1 LKYSVKCLKLK
12 KSCPSIL
19 YCFSIE
25 LYTLSK
31 KYGKRSVFKVTTN
44 ILKQL
49 TFPLRKTRLKTG
61 STTLLGKL
69 WNTFNAWSSKKPLK
83 YSLYLSAIIVFFA
96 IILIPPIIGILVK
109 IGTVQNVIN
118 QPALMNTALSA
129 IKNSFIIALTVSA
142 LDLIAGVPLAWFIT
156 RGKSRWLSVLD
167 TLADIPFVVPTA
179 ALGYSLLLFW
189 GSSGGIS
196 ALFGSLLVSP
206 GWLLVMLLQFTFSY
220 PVVVR
225 VIVGSL
231 LDYKMEYE
239 RASRTLGAP
248 PLTASRTVT
257 FPIIKPS
264 LIAAFSLA
272 FARSLSETGATFIVA
287 GAFLNGPVLLQ
298 TLSNQFKSGLIPQA
312 TYEGATVFTSLIL
325 ITVSITIFALIRIIG
340 QRIKLPFGHGLPGFE
355 KKLSYKKAADSRN
368 SIALLV
374 FIVIVLIPSLFVAL
388 PAFQAIATGTNLIQ
402 AFTGSGI
409 WASFWHSLL
418 LSYGLAAIVTALGII
433 LGIPM
438 AILIA
443 RKTFGKLPSA
453 ILDSLINVPIIVPSI
468 ALGISLKFFWQ
479 GISGMPEFLLL
490 VFAHL
495 AITYPYFVRSM
506 SAAMER
512 ISIEMEEAAKTLG
525 AKPLTVFRS
534 IVLPLAK
541 YSILSGAI
549 IVFTRSVSET
559 GATLAV
565 TTNLQTAPVLIVNWV
580 NSLRGV
586 SAPIPGVNSLTV
598 GLACGFLILFSFI
611 ILLVLRLLT
620 RKGKV

>member
-1 LKYSVKCLKLK
+1 L
-12 KSCPSIL
+12 
-19 YCFSIE
+19 FSE
-25 LYTLSK
+25 LWKTL
-31 KYGKRSVFKVTTN
+31 
-44 ILKQL
+44 
-49 TFPLRKTRLKTG
+49 
-61 STTLLGKL
+61 
-69 WNTFNAWSSKKPLK
+69 NALSSKKPLK
-83 YSLYLSAIIVFFA
+83 YTLYLSAIIIFFA
-96 IILIPPIIGILVK
+96 IILVPPIIGILIK
-109 IGTVQNVIN
+109 APAMQSFLN
-118 QPALMNTALSA
+118 QPDMVNAALVA
-129 IKNSFIIALTVSA
+129 ISNSFIIALIVAA
-142 LDLIAGVPLAWFIT
+142 LDLIAGVPLAWLIT

-167 TLADIPFVVPTA
+167 TFADIPFVVPTA
-179 ALGYSLLLFW
+179 ALGYSILLFW
-189 GSSGGIS
+189 SQSGGIS
-196 ALFGSLLVSP
+196 SLFGYSLISP
-206 GWLLVMLLQFTFSY
+206 GWLLVMLLHFTFSF

-225 VIVGSL
+225 VVVGAL

-287 GAFLNGPVLLQ
+287 GLVFQNGPVFIQDLK
-298 TLSNQFKSGLIPQA
+298 NQLASGLPTPITQA
-312 TYEGATVFTSLIL
+312 TYEGGTVFASIIL
-325 ITVSITIFALIRIIG
+325 IAVSLAIFGLIRVLG
-340 QRIKLPFGHGLPGFE
+340 QKLTLPFGKGLPVFE
-355 KKLSYKKAADSRN
+355 KKLSYAKAAFSRN
-368 SIALLV
+368 SITLLV
-374 FIVIVLIPSLFVAL
+374 FIVIVLVPSLFVAL
-388 PAFQAIATGTNLIQ
+388 PAFQAITTGTTLTD

-409 WASFWHSLL
+409 WASYWQSLMT
-418 LSYGLAAIVTALGII
+418 SYGLGVIVTVLGI
-433 LGIPM
+433 LTGIPM

-453 ILDSLINVPIIVPSI
+453 ILDTLINVPLIVPSI
-468 ALGISLKFFWQ
+468 ALGVSLKFFWQ
-479 GISGMPEFLLL
+479 GVPGIPEFLLL

-512 ISIEMEEAAKTLG
+512 ISVDMEEAAKTLG
-525 AKPLTVFRS
+525 AKPFTVFKT
-534 IVLPLAK
+534 IVLPITK

-565 TTNLQTAPVLIVNWV
+565 LGVNSPLQTAPVLVVNWV
-580 NSLRGV
+580 NSLRGIGT
-586 SAPIPGVNSLTV
+586 PIPGVDALTV
-598 GLACGFLILFSFI
+598 GLACGLLILFSFI

>member
-1 LKYSVKCLKLK
+1 M
-12 KSCPSIL
+12 
-19 YCFSIE
+19 FS
-25 LYTLSK
+25 
-31 KYGKRSVFKVTTN
+31 
-44 ILKQL
+44 
-49 TFPLRKTRLKTG
+49 
-61 STTLLGKL
+61 KL
-69 WNTFNAWSSKKPLK
+69 WITLNALSSKKPLK
-83 YSLYLSAIIVFFA
+83 YTLYLSAIIIFFA
-96 IILIPPIIGILVK
+96 IILVPPIIGILIKV
-109 IGTVQNVIN
+109 GTVQNVLD
-118 QPALMNTALSA
+118 QPALMSTALSA
-129 IKNSFIIALTVSA
+129 ISNSFIIALIVSA
-142 LDLIAGVPLAWFIT
+142 LDLIAGVPLAWLIT

-167 TLADIPFVVPTA
+167 TFADIPFVVPTA
-179 ALGYSLLLFW
+179 ALGYSILLFW
-189 GSSGGIS
+189 SSSGGIS
-196 ALFGSLLVSP
+196 ALFGSSLISP
-206 GWLLVMLLQFTFSY
+206 GWLLVMLLHFTFSF

-225 VIVGSL
+225 VVVGAL

-287 GAFLNGPVLLQ
+287 GAFLNGPVFIQSLK
-298 TLSNQFKSGLIPQA
+298 NQLATGLPQA
-312 TYEGATVFTSLIL
+312 TYEGATVFASIIL
-325 ITVSITIFALIRIIG
+325 ISVSLAIFALIRILG
-340 QRIKLPFGHGLPGFE
+340 QKITLPFGKGLPVFE
-355 KKLSYKKAADSRN
+355 KKLSYAKAAFSRN
-368 SIALLV
+368 SITLLV
-374 FIVIVLIPSLFVAL
+374 FIVIVLVPSLFVAL
-388 PAFQAIATGTNLIQ
+388 PAFQAVATGTTLTD

-409 WASFWHSLL
+409 WANYWQSLL
-418 LSYGLAAIVTALGII
+418 LSYGLGAIVTVLGIA

-453 ILDSLINVPIIVPSI
+453 ILDTLINIPLIVPSI

-479 GISGMPEFLLL
+479 GVPGIPEFLLL

-495 AITYPYFVRSM
+495 SITYPYFVRSM

-512 ISIEMEEAAKTLG
+512 INIDLEEAAKTLG
-525 AKPLTVFRS
+525 ARPFTVFKT
-534 IVLPLAK
+534 IVLPITK

-565 TTNLQTAPVLIVNWV
+565 TSNLQTAPVLLVNWV
-580 NSLRGV
+580 NSLRGII
-586 SAPIPGVNSLTV
+586 APIAGVNVLTV

-620 RKGKV
+620 RKGKY